1 MADVDNTFTSSKLN
15 NISQCHSSI
24 GKNNQLA
31 KPKLDRWKDLNQAII
46 DWMNNDAIEEKSIQ
60 IAEQNNF
67 QFYDKIQKAIL
78 SDLFARFRSLYPK
91 TGSDF
96 DHEFPTKEVTRQIN
110 GEEYSIKTYF
120 QYEFNNNE
128 TSEFIK
134 LKTAHDPKPELI
146 DRAIITNYLQKNE
159 RQSEEYF
166 FVAALERDELQ
177 EIELVDNPDEIIEE
191 HFNLLENFLNNRQK
205 RTPGQLC
212 SFGCDMASRCGQF
225 PLINAKKLTNRIR
238 EVKMTK
244 TNVIKLQQCERR
256 AAWNAQYGIP
266 RENYNSFET
275 ESLGT
280 KFHNYSQKMLVNNLN
295 FADQQNIKQF
305 EALIE
310 SEESFT
316 RDKLLNKYT
325 QLVQKLKPYKNLSIN
340 KSEYNLG
347 FTLVADGKGLKGG
360 SVADQKVAT
369 IFMGRT
375 DLIGRVGTK
384 PIIIELKTRPEID
397 EDFVEA
403 QLYALGASKLD
414 NAKEVTVLHVYLTE
428 NETKLK
434 ERVFSESELEEAEK
448 KYESLAKRTAVWIPN
463 NALSVKFTLGE
474 WCESCEFKNTCTQNR
489 TTTPELELIS
499 KGKEFIQKKQLID
512 SELQKLEID
521 KKRLNNLQLKKAKQF
536 KDLEQELTSELKE
549 FEKIKKVEISKINNL
564 KTEISNLEAEL
575 NSAQKNIKEL
585 TDEDNVN
592 ELIKTYNEK
601 KIFYNSETELME
613 KKFIELDNDIN
624 TAKKVLEHFE
634 EQSKLQREKIHPNLV
649 YLDLRKVFLKKSL
662 RVIFDQAGYD
672 SNYKCLQLEEELCK
686 SWDWNNLRHTRSP
699 SNPYSDTRYMLKV
712 LKFSNRFLNIM
723 PNFNYLNEENRKKS
737 SNLIKLLNKDSH
749 DDDNEVYPKEDI
761 VELGE
766 AIILFIDSFLETN
779 FFVDETKDKL
789 QQVKRET
796 ELSLVNFKK

>member
-1 MADVDNTFTSSKLN
+1 MADIDNTFTSSKLN

-24 GKNNQLA
+24 GRNNQLA

-46 DWMNNDAIEEKSIQ
+46 DWMNNDAIEETSIQ

-96 DHEFPTKEVTRQIN
+96 DHEFPTKEVTREIN

-128 TSEFIK
+128 SSEFIK

-310 SEESFT
+310 REESFT
-316 RDKLLNKYT
+316 REKLLNKYT
-325 QLVQKLKPYKNLSIN
+325 ELVQKLKPYKNLSIN

-347 FTLVADGKGLKGG
+347 FTLVADGKGLKEG

-375 DLIGRVGTK
+375 DLIGWVGKK
-384 PIIIELKTRPEID
+384 PIIIELKTRPEIV

-403 QLYALGASKLD
+403 QLYALGASKLV
-414 NAKEVTVLHVYLTE
+414 NAKEVTVLHIYLTDD
-428 NETKLK
+428 ETILK

-448 KYESLAKRTAVWIPN
+448 KYKSLAEKIAVWIPN
-463 NALSVKFTLGE
+463 NALSVKFTIGD
-474 WCESCEFKNTCTQNR
+474 WCESCEFKNICSENR

-499 KGKEFIQKKQLID
+499 RGKEFIKEKKVI
-512 SELQKLEID
+512 EREYQKLEID
-521 KKRLNNLQLKKAKQF
+521 KKRLNSLKAEKAQQF
-536 KDLEQELTSELKE
+536 KDLRQELTNEIKE
-549 FEKIKKVEISKINNL
+549 FEKIKKLEISKISNL
-564 KTEISNLEAEL
+564 KVEIIDLEAEI
-575 NSAQKNIKEL
+575 SSIQQNIKEL

-601 KIFYNSETELME
+601 KAYFDSEMKLMDQ
-613 KKFIELDNDIN
+613 KYIELDNEI
-624 TAKKVLEHFE
+624 KKSKKALEFFE
-634 EQSKLQREKIHPNLV
+634 EQSNIYKDKSNPHSALS
-649 YLDLRKVFLKKSL
+649 DLRKVHLKRSL
-662 RVIFDQAGYD
+662 RVIFEQAGYD
-672 SNYKCLQLEEELCK
+672 SNAKLLQLEEDLNSNYLNWK
-686 SWDWNNLRHTRSP
+686 NLRNTKSP
-699 SNPYSDTRYMLKV
+699 PNPYSDTRYLLKV
-712 LKFSNRFLNIM
+712 LKFSHKHLKIM
-723 PNFNYLNEENRKKS
+723 PNFNYINKEIRKNSSKLNQ
-737 SNLIKLLNKDSH
+737 LLNDDSH
-749 DDDNEVYPKEDI
+749 DDDREVPSKEEI
-761 VELGE
+761 CELGQ
-766 AIILFIDSFLETN
+766 AVISFIDSFLRTD
-779 FFVDETKDKL
+779 FIRDETRKKL
-789 QQVKRET
+789 INHKSDT
-796 ELSLVNFKK
+796 ELCIEAFK